1 MDLSMSPEDEQFR
14 KQVAQFFEQKL
25 PANLKKNL
33 KDGLSVPRDQMV
45 PWHRALYEQGWAA
58 PSWPPEHGGTGWT
71 PTQKH
76 IFNEEFARANAPRL
90 QAFGITMVGPVIY
103 TFGNDE
109 QKAQHLPGILSGD
122 VWWCQGYSEPGSGS
136 DLASLRTS
144 AVRDGDD
151 YVVNG
156 HKIWTTNAH
165 MADWIFCL
173 VRTNAD
179 GKPQEGISFLLIDM
193 KTPGID
199 VKPIISIDDQHH
211 LNEVF
216 FTDVRVPAT
225 NRVGDENK
233 GWTYAKFLL
242 QNERTGIA
250 GVPESKK
257 KIERLRRMAS
267 KESDGDGAILA
278 DDPGFQRKLA
288 EVEVKLTSLEYA
300 NLRILSDMAK
310 GNDAGPAS
318 SILKIVGTEVQ
329 QRLTELA
336 VEALAFYAAPSQK
349 QQILGLTNE
358 EMVGP
363 DHALMPM
370 ADYMFLRASSIYGGS
385 NEIQRNVIAKGV
397 LGL

>member
-1 MDLSMSPEDEQFR
+1 MDLSMSPEDEAFR
-14 KQVAQFFEQKL
+14 ADVAKFFKENL
-25 PANLKKNL
+25 PDALKTNL
-33 KDGLSVPRDQMV
+33 KDGLSVPRDLMA
-45 PWHRALYEQGWAA
+45 PWHRTLYEKGWAA
-58 PSWPPEHGGTGWT
+58 PNWPQEHGGTGWT
-71 PTQKH
+71 ATQKH

-90 QAFGITMVGPVIY
+90 QAFGISMVGPVIY
-103 TFGNDE
+103 SFANE
-109 QKAQHLPGILSGD
+109 QQKAQHLPGILSGD

-173 VRTNAD
+173 VRTKTD

-193 KTPGID
+193 KTPGIE
-199 VKPIISIDDQHH
+199 VRPIISLDDQHH

-216 FTDVRVPAT
+216 LTDVRVPAS
-225 NRVGDENK
+225 NRVGEENK

-242 QNERTGIA
+242 VNERTGIA

-257 KIERLRRMAS
+257 RVERLKSMAG
-267 KESDGDGAILA
+267 KERDGDGATLA
-278 DDPGFQRKLA
+278 EEPGFQRKLA
-288 EVEVKLTSLEYA
+288 EIEVKLTSLEYA

-310 GNDAGPAS
+310 GSGAGPAS
-318 SILKIVGTEVQ
+318 SILKVVGTEVQ
-329 QRLTELA
+329 QGLTEMA
-336 VEALAFYAAPSQK
+336 VEALAYYAGPSHRLD
-349 QQILGLTNE
+349 ILGQTNE
-358 EMVGP
+358 QMVGP
-363 DHALMPM
+363 DHSLMPM
-370 ADYMFLRASSIYGGS
+370 SDYMFLRASSIYGGS